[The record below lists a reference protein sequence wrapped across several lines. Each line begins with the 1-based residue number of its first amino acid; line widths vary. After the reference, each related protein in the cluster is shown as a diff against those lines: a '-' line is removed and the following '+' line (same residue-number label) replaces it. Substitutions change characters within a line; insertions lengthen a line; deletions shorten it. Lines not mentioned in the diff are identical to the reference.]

1 MSDPNQHPNHDP
13 ALQHAAEH
21 ASPGRR
27 SPVLLYLVILFAI
40 AFLLM
45 LMAYFMQQRTNEQTQ
60 NDLNEQTQSYQSAVA
75 TLDSILA
82 ENEELKEQV
91 EALQK
96 AQDESSDQNQQLTET
111 QDALPSPRPSWTR
124 SPSSTR
130 SAAFITAANTASAA
144 PCWPSGRRK
153 PPARFWRV

>member
-111 QDALPSPRPSWTR
+111 QDALTQAEAQLLADIRL
-124 SPSSTR
+124 
-130 SAAFITAANTASAA
+130 NQ
-144 PCWPSGRRK
+144 G
-153 PPARFWRV
+153 PAL